1 MTIFLTFNDAPS
13 GIYSSQVIDVVAFL
27 RQSARIQVRLI
38 SFISLRGFFRNR
50 EAIKEQMRDA
60 IVLPMYPRLKNWE
73 KNQWLLKF
81 ICFLLSVDKIIARS
95 ALATNLALT
104 VKRKNVKVIYD
115 GRGAIEAEW
124 REYKVVTEPSLLKNI
139 HALEARAVIETAA
152 QLAVSSKLK
161 EFWLSEYAY
170 KSLNTV
176 VSPCTINA
184 VFEKLSFT
192 EQSVNAAR
200 KNLGYSGS
208 DLVFIY
214 SGSVSGWQS
223 FTLLEQFAIPLLS
236 KDANVKFL
244 FLSGLDKNI
253 KSIQDRFPNQVMVR
267 KCSPLEVPAQLL
279 VGDYGLL
286 IREESITNKVASPV
300 KFGEYLACGL
310 QVLISEQTGD
320 YSEFVRQNGCG
331 HLLNQSQ
338 KLDIPNWE
346 QRLRN
351 RNLALKCFTKT
362 EFLASYKLL
371 LR

>member
-1 MTIFLTFNDAPS
+1 V
-13 GIYSSQVIDVVAFL
+13 VI
-27 RQSARIQVRLI
+27 
-38 SFISLRGFFRNR
+38 
-50 EAIKEQMRDA
+50 
-60 IVLPMYPRLKNWE
+60 
-73 KNQWLLKF
+73 
-81 ICFLLSVDKIIARS
+81 
-95 ALATNLALT
+95 
-104 VKRKNVKVIYD
+104 
-115 GRGAIEAEW
+115 
-124 REYKVVTEPSLLKNI
+124 
-139 HALEARAVIETAA
+139 
-152 QLAVSSKLK
+152 
-161 EFWLSEYAY
+161 
-170 KSLNTV
+170 
-176 VSPCTINA
+176 PCTINA

-267 KCSPLEVPAQLL
+267 KCAPLEVAAQLL
-279 VGDYGLL
+279 AGDYGLL

-310 QVLISEQTGD
+310 QVIISEQTGD
-320 YSEFVRQNGCG
+320 YSDFVRQNSCG

-351 RNLALKCFTKT
+351 RNLALKYFSKM
-362 EFLASYKLL
+362 EFLESYKLL
-371 LR
+371 LS